1 MSETALLTTLGKGQR
16 GKLKT
21 PAGVISES
29 VRGKKIS
36 IDMFPEKLGVHQM
49 LMQFVN
55 YSFHPDTTSTAAT
68 EYSIAFPIP
77 MTGMIDKNELR
88 YNSTDLG
95 TMGAGAASMTSEIME
110 NFEASGKVPGSTAG
124 TGKVDFKALVSAGIA
139 GGAAIGRSTLLSNEI
154 GGGVDQ
160 ALGNTVNPHVAL
172 LFQGVN
178 LKTFTFMWKFAPDT
192 LAQSIKLKDIINKIK
207 SLIYPDFDGAKG
219 GNLYLKYPAQ
229 VDIFY
234 LGSSDHLHYFKRA
247 SCTSM
252 EVNYAPDGAAF
263 MEKQGAPA
271 VVDITMSFQESE
283 IWTGGDFK

>member
-1 MSETALLTTLGKGQR
+1 MPESALTTLGKGQK
-16 GKLKT
+16 GVLNT
-21 PAGVISES
+21 PAGVISKS
-29 VRGKKIS
+29 VRGKKIEV
-36 IDMFPEKLGVHQM
+36 DVFPEKLGVHQM

-55 YSFHPDTTSTAAT
+55 YSFDPDTTSTAAT
-68 EYSIAFPIP
+68 EYSLAFPIP
-77 MTGMIDKNELR
+77 VTGMIDKHELR

-95 TMGAGAASMTSEIME
+95 TMGAGAASMTSKILE
-110 NFEASGKVPGSTAG
+110 NFDASGKPAKSTAG
-124 TGKVDFKALVSAGIA
+124 KEKVDFKALVSDGIKA
-139 GGAAIGRSTLLSNEI
+139 GAAIGRSTLLSNEI

-178 LKTFTFMWKFAPDT
+178 LKTFTFTWKFAPDN
-192 LAQSIKLKDIINKIK
+192 LAQSIELKKIIKKIK
-207 SLIYPDFDGAKG
+207 SLIYPDFVGANG
-219 GNLYLKYPAQ
+219 GNLYLKYPSQ
-229 VDIFY
+229 VDLFY
-234 LGSSDHLHYFKRA
+234 MGSSDHLHYFKRA

-271 VVDITMSFQESE
+271 VVDITMTFQESE